1 MAKKKKQAPQTEQEV
16 TKVDLSKLQTKEV
29 EESVTK
35 VDLSNPPTPL
45 EPETKPEENE
55 VKEDN
60 ADNSGV
66 VAESK
71 NADAPQEQEEVQPE
85 SETQET
91 PVVEEIT
98 EEEATEALEEA
109 VEKTADVV
117 SKAIDTHE
125 ETGKPMPKNIQKV
138 VDFIEETG
146 GDLEDYVK
154 LNQDYDK
161 MDQDTLLKEYY
172 KQTKPH
178 LTEDEIA
185 FSLEDQFSYD
195 VEVDEEREVKKK
207 KIALK
212 EQVANAKA
220 HLDGVKSKY
229 FAEIKGGSKLTQSQ
243 QEALNFYEEYQ
254 KEEVSNQK
262 FAEEAK
268 STFLNRTNKF
278 FGDQFKGFEYKV
290 ADKKFRFNVSNGE
303 EVRDTQSDINN
314 FIGKFLDEDSK
325 MKDAPG
331 YHKALFTAMNP
342 DAVAKHFYE
351 QGKADAI
358 KESVAKSKNVN
369 MAPRQAF
376 GETKSVG
383 GFKAR
388 VITDDTSPTF
398 KFKTKK

>member
-1 MAKKKKQAPQTEQEV
+1 MAKKKKQETQVEQEV
-16 TKVDLSKLQTKEV
+16 TKVDLTKFKP
-29 EESVTK
+29 SVIEDDVVR
-35 VDLSNPPTPL
+35 VDLSKPVPP
-45 EPETKPEENE
+45 
-55 VKEDN
+55 KED
-60 ADNSGV
+60 DVEDV
-66 VAESK
+66 VVSAE
-71 NADAPQEQEEVQPE
+71 NTDTVQEVEVQPE
-85 SETQET
+85 TEVQET

-109 VEKTADVV
+109 VEKTAEVV
-117 SKAIDTHE
+117 SEAIDE
-125 ETGKPMPKNIQKV
+125 QEQTGRPIPDNIQKV

-178 LTEDEIA
+178 LTEEEVA
-185 FSLEDQFSYD
+185 FSLEDTFSYD
-195 VEVDEEREVKKK
+195 VDIDDEREVKKK

-212 EQVANAKA
+212 EQVASAKS
-220 HLDGVKSKY
+220 HLDGLKSKY
-229 FAEIKGGSKLTQSQ
+229 FAEIKGGSKLTQNQ

-254 KEEVSNQK
+254 EEEKSNQK

-290 ADKKFRFNVSNGE
+290 ADKKFRFNVNNGE
-303 EVRDTQSDINN
+303 ELRDTQSDINN

-358 KESVAKSKNVN
+358 KETVATSKNIN

-376 GETKSVG
+376 GEVKDSG

-388 VITDDTSPTF
+388 VLTDDTSPTF
-398 KFKTKK
+398 KFKK

>member
-1 MAKKKKQAPQTEQEV
+1 MAKKKKQEAQVEQEV
-16 TKVDLSKLQTKEV
+16 TKVDLTKLKTAAIEDDV
-29 EESVTK
+29 VK
-35 VDLSNPPTPL
+35 VDLSKPPTPK
-45 EPETKPEENE
+45 EDEI
-55 VKEDN
+55 KEDN

-66 VAESK
+66 VASAE
-71 NADAPQEQEEVQPE
+71 NADATQEQEEVQPE
-85 SETQET
+85 AEAQEA

-109 VEKTADVV
+109 VEKTAEVV
-117 SKAIDTHE
+117 SEAIDE
-125 ETGKPMPKNIQKV
+125 QEQTGRPMPDNIQKV

-178 LTEDEIA
+178 LTEDEVA
-185 FSLEDQFSYD
+185 FSLEDAFSYD
-195 VEVDEEREVKKK
+195 VDVDDEREVKKK

-212 EQVANAKA
+212 EQVASAKS
-220 HLDGVKSKY
+220 HLDGLKSKY
-229 FAEIKGGSKLTQSQ
+229 FAEIKGGSKLTQNQ

-254 KEEVSNQK
+254 EEEKSNQK

-290 ADKKFRFNVSNGE
+290 ADKKFRFNVNNGE
-303 EVRDTQSDINN
+303 ELRDTQSDINN

-358 KESVAKSKNVN
+358 KETVATSKNIN

-376 GETKSVG
+376 GEVKDSG

-388 VITDDTSPTF
+388 VLTDDTSPTF
-398 KFKTKK
+398 KFKK

>member
-1 MAKKKKQAPQTEQEV
+1 MAKKKKQEAQVEQEV
-16 TKVDLSKLQTKEV
+16 TKVDLTKLKTAAIGDDV
-29 EESVTK
+29 VK
-35 VDLSNPPTPL
+35 VDLSKPPTPK
-45 EPETKPEENE
+45 EDEI
-55 VKEDN
+55 KEDN

-66 VAESK
+66 VASAE
-71 NADAPQEQEEVQPE
+71 NADTTQEQEEVQPE
-85 SETQET
+85 VEAQET

-109 VEKTADVV
+109 VEKTAEVV
-117 SKAIDTHE
+117 SEAIDE
-125 ETGKPMPKNIQKV
+125 QEQTGRPMPDNIQKV

-178 LTEDEIA
+178 LTEDEVA
-185 FSLEDQFSYD
+185 FSLEDAFSYD
-195 VEVDEEREVKKK
+195 VDVDDEREVKKK

-212 EQVANAKA
+212 EQVASAKS
-220 HLDGVKSKY
+220 HLDGLKSKY
-229 FAEIKGGSKLTQSQ
+229 FAEIKGGSKLTQNQ

-254 KEEVSNQK
+254 EEEKSNQK

-290 ADKKFRFNVSNGE
+290 ADKKFRFNVNNGE
-303 EVRDTQSDINN
+303 ELRDTQSDINN

-358 KESVAKSKNVN
+358 KETVATSKNIN

-376 GETKSVG
+376 GEVKDGG

-388 VITDDTSPTF
+388 VLTDDTSPTF
-398 KFKTKK
+398 KFKK